1 MPTPLISWP
10 TQSRDT
16 RVFSYQKVGN
26 QHSPRLSRLTEGSE
40 GLAGLVF
47 GTGLDSSLLKKIEVG
62 K

>member
-1 MPTPLISWP
+1 MM
-10 TQSRDT
+10 TQLVGKHSHMT
-16 RVFSYQKVGN
+16 HKSVFLPYQKVH

-47 GTGLDSSLLKKIEVG
+47 GTGLDSSLFKKIEVG

>member
-1 MPTPLISWP
+1 MPTPLISKP

-16 RVFSYQKVGN
+16 RVFSYQKVD